1 MAKQFIYASDLI
13 IAKSVIGLLD
23 GSEQFCF
30 ENPYFTV
37 KGIPKPDLKSF
48 LEIKQTSSK
57 FGVMLNHIAIWLRG
71 NNGVFTKYY
80 SIGYTSTER
89 TNNGE
94 ITKQPKEYYVR
105 KPFDTS
111 NMANKMKHKLSVT
124 PAKGNIKAEDIN
136 LVNIDYQFS
145 MVMDVLC
152 AAKVMNINLSKYKG
166 MNNSD
171 FYRTFITDI
180 NAILTERGYKK
191 FIEYDETLVSSF
203 TNVPMFGKSSRNELI
218 PIYDVE
224 NSDEPAFKTFF
235 TAFYEAITSIKTKP
249 KGWEKVFARSNCMA
263 FPTFRFIDYEKKV
276 DDERVEHIKLFD
288 TKLSFNIELNQSDP
302 GYNPKFPDAFITKQQ
317 LNKSRTANMNLS
329 SLSKLWGGT
338 LTDDDKLNGA
348 TQRGCF
354 YISPHP
360 RYGYFEKGSPTI
372 EWRVDKVVAH
382 RIESAT
388 NTNDNEGA
396 EFLDDNDD
404 DEGFGES
411 MPRSGSE
418 LHATGNEDEIDPND
432 LI

>member
-1 MAKQFIYASDLI
+1 MAKQFIYASDLS

-30 ENPYFTV
+30 ENPYFNV
-37 KGIPKPDLKSF
+37 KGIPKPDLKTF
-48 LEIKQTSSK
+48 LEIKSTMSK

-111 NMANKMKHKLSVT
+111 GMANKMKHKLSIT
-124 PAKGNIKAEDIN
+124 PVKGNIKAEDIN

-152 AAKVMNINLSKYKG
+152 AAKVMNVNLSKYKG
-166 MNNSD
+166 MDNPA
-171 FYRTFITDI
+171 FYRAFIDDL

-191 FIEYDETLVSSF
+191 LIDYDEALVSSF
-203 TNVPMFGKSSRNELI
+203 TNAPIFGKSSRNELI
-218 PIYDVE
+218 PIYDAE
-224 NSDEPAFKTFF
+224 NADEPAFKTFF
-235 TAFYEAITSIKTKP
+235 TAFYEAITSIKSKP
-249 KGWEKVFARSNCMA
+249 KGWEKVFARANCVA

-276 DDERVEHIKLFD
+276 DDERVEHVKLFD
-288 TKLSFNIELNQSDP
+288 TKLSFNVELSSSDP
-302 GYNPKFPDAFITKQQ
+302 GYNPKFPDSLISKQQ
-317 LNKSRTANMNLS
+317 LNKSKIANMTLT
-329 SLSKLWGGT
+329 SLSKLWGGA
-338 LTDDDKLNGA
+338 LSDDEKVNGA
-348 TQRGCF
+348 VQRGCF

-372 EWRVDKVVAH
+372 EWRVDKVVTH
-382 RIESAT
+382 RVESAS
-388 NTNDNEGA
+388 NTEDNEGA
-396 EFLDDNDD
+396 EFLDDASE
-404 DEGFGES
+404 DEDI
-411 MPRSGSE
+411 MPRSTSE
-418 LHATGNEDEIDPND
+418 PRAVGNEDEIDPD
-432 LI
+432 ML